1 MIKETDF
8 QTYLYINTTQ
18 YIIYV
23 TDNKTNEKIYSERLA
38 IEENST
44 ELKFRKMDE
53 FLDSNILK
61 IEKKLD
67 SFIKDI
73 YVILDSKEFHS
84 IKLSIKKDNNGNLIN
99 SDTLI
104 HPLNDLKNLCQS
116 NLQNEKII
124 HFLIEKYVID
134 NKTNEKIYSEK
145 LAIEENSIEFKF
157 RKMDE
162 FLDSNILKIEK
173 KLDSFIKDIY
183 VILDSK
189 EFHSIK
195 LSIKKDNN
203 GNLINSDAL
212 IHPLSDLKNLCQ
224 SNLFN
229 KKIIHF
235 FIEKYVIDN
244 KFYTSLPENV
254 NCNHFSLDT
263 EFICL
268 SNNLIENIEKI
279 LKKYHIS
286 LNQILSAS
294 YLEKFKDNTDNTIF
308 TTASRIISA
317 HNSNEVLLI
326 GKANKK
332 QGFFERFFNFF
343 N

>member
-1 MIKETDF
+1 MIREADF
-8 QTYLYINTTQ
+8 QTYLYLNNTQ

-23 TDNKTNEKIYSERLA
+23 TDNKTNEKIYSKELA

-84 IKLSIKKDNNGNLIN
+84 IRLSIKKDNNGNLIN
-99 SDTLI
+99 S
-104 HPLNDLKNLCQS
+104 
-116 NLQNEKII
+116 E
-124 HFLIEKYVID
+124 
-134 NKTNEKIYSEK
+134 
-145 LAIEENSIEFKF
+145 
-157 RKMDE
+157 
-162 FLDSNILKIEK
+162 
-173 KLDSFIKDIY
+173 
-183 VILDSK
+183 
-189 EFHSIK
+189 
-195 LSIKKDNN
+195 
-203 GNLINSDAL
+203 AL

-224 SNLFN
+224 SNLLN

-235 FIEKYVIDN
+235 FVEKYVIDN

-254 NCNHFSLDT
+254 KCNIFSLDT

-268 SNNLIENIEKI
+268 SKNLIENIEKI

-286 LNQILSAS
+286 INQILSAG

-308 TTASRIISA
+308 TTASRIIA
-317 HNSNEVLLI
+317 GHNSNEVLLT
-326 GKANKK
+326 GKINKK

>member
-1 MIKETDF
+1 MTREADF
-8 QTYLYINTTQ
+8 QTYLYLNNTQ

-38 IEENST
+38 IEKNST
-44 ELKFRKMDE
+44 ELKFSKLDE
-53 FLDSNILK
+53 FLGSNILK
-61 IEKKLD
+61 IEKKLN

-99 SDTLI
+99 S
-104 HPLNDLKNLCQS
+104 
-116 NLQNEKII
+116 E
-124 HFLIEKYVID
+124 
-134 NKTNEKIYSEK
+134 
-145 LAIEENSIEFKF
+145 
-157 RKMDE
+157 
-162 FLDSNILKIEK
+162 
-173 KLDSFIKDIY
+173 
-183 VILDSK
+183 
-189 EFHSIK
+189 
-195 LSIKKDNN
+195 
-203 GNLINSDAL
+203 AL

-224 SNLFN
+224 SNLLN

-244 KFYTSLPENV
+244 KFYSSLPENV
-254 NCNHFSLDT
+254 KCNIFSLDT

-268 SNNLIENIEKI
+268 SKNLIENIEKI

-286 LNQILSAS
+286 INQILSAG

-308 TTASRIISA
+308 TTASRIIA
-317 HNSNEVLLI
+317 GHNSNEVLLT
-326 GKANKK
+326 GKINKK

>member
-1 MIKETDF
+1 MIREADF
-8 QTYLYINTTQ
+8 QTYLYLNNTQ

-23 TDNKTNEKIYSERLA
+23 TDNKTNEKIYSEKLA

-73 YVILDSKEFHS
+73 YVILDSKEFNS

-99 SDTLI
+99 S
-104 HPLNDLKNLCQS
+104 
-116 NLQNEKII
+116 E
-124 HFLIEKYVID
+124 
-134 NKTNEKIYSEK
+134 
-145 LAIEENSIEFKF
+145 
-157 RKMDE
+157 
-162 FLDSNILKIEK
+162 
-173 KLDSFIKDIY
+173 
-183 VILDSK
+183 
-189 EFHSIK
+189 
-195 LSIKKDNN
+195 
-203 GNLINSDAL
+203 AL

-254 NCNHFSLDT
+254 KCNIFSLDT

-268 SNNLIENIEKI
+268 SKNLIENIEKI

-286 LNQILSAS
+286 INQILSAG

-308 TTASRIISA
+308 TTASRIIA
-317 HNSNEVLLI
+317 GHNINEVLLT
-326 GKANKK
+326 GKIKQK

>member
-1 MIKETDF
+1 MIRGADF
-8 QTYLYINTTQ
+8 QTYLYLNNTE

-23 TDNKTNEKIYSERLA
+23 TDNKTNEKIYSEKLA

-99 SDTLI
+99 A
-104 HPLNDLKNLCQS
+104 
-116 NLQNEKII
+116 E
-124 HFLIEKYVID
+124 
-134 NKTNEKIYSEK
+134 
-145 LAIEENSIEFKF
+145 
-157 RKMDE
+157 
-162 FLDSNILKIEK
+162 
-173 KLDSFIKDIY
+173 
-183 VILDSK
+183 
-189 EFHSIK
+189 
-195 LSIKKDNN
+195 
-203 GNLINSDAL
+203 AL

-254 NCNHFSLDT
+254 NCNIFSLDT

-268 SNNLIENIEKI
+268 SKNLIENIEKI

-286 LNQILSAS
+286 INQILSAG

-308 TTASRIISA
+308 TTASRIIA
-317 HNSNEVLLI
+317 GHNSNEVLLT
-326 GKANKK
+326 GKINKK

>member
-1 MIKETDF
+1 MIREADL
-8 QTYLYINTTQ
+8 QTYLYLNNTK

-23 TDNKTNEKIYSERLA
+23 TDNKTNEKIYSEKLA
-38 IEENST
+38 IEENPT

-99 SDTLI
+99 SEALI

-116 NLQNEKII
+116 NLHNKKII
-124 HFLIEKYVID
+124 HFLIEKY
-134 NKTNEKIYSEK
+134 
-145 LAIEENSIEFKF
+145 L
-157 RKMDE
+157 
-162 FLDSNILKIEK
+162 
-173 KLDSFIKDIY
+173 
-183 VILDSK
+183 
-189 EFHSIK
+189 
-195 LSIKKDNN
+195 
-203 GNLINSDAL
+203 
-212 IHPLSDLKNLCQ
+212 
-224 SNLFN
+224 
-229 KKIIHF
+229 
-235 FIEKYVIDN
+235 IDN
-244 KFYTSLPENV
+244 KFYTTLPENV
-254 NCNHFSLDT
+254 NCNIFSLDT

-268 SNNLIENIEKI
+268 SKNLIENIEKI

-294 YLEKFKDNTDNTIF
+294 YLEKFKDNSDNNIF
-308 TTASRIISA
+308 TTASRIISG

-326 GKANKK
+326 GKINKK

>member
-1 MIKETDF
+1 MIREADF
-8 QTYLYINTTQ
+8 QTYLYLNNTQ

-23 TDNKTNEKIYSERLA
+23 TDNKTNEKIYSEKLA

-44 ELKFRKMDE
+44 EL
-53 FLDSNILK
+53 
-61 IEKKLD
+61 
-67 SFIKDI
+67 
-73 YVILDSKEFHS
+73 
-84 IKLSIKKDNNGNLIN
+84 
-99 SDTLI
+99 
-104 HPLNDLKNLCQS
+104 
-116 NLQNEKII
+116 
-124 HFLIEKYVID
+124 
-134 NKTNEKIYSEK
+134 
-145 LAIEENSIEFKF
+145 KF

-224 SNLFN
+224 SNLLN

-244 KFYTSLPENV
+244 KFYTSLPKNV
-254 NCNHFSLDT
+254 KCNIFSLDT

-268 SNNLIENIEKI
+268 SKNLIENIEKI

-294 YLEKFKDNTDNTIF
+294 YVEKFKDNTDALF
-308 TTASRIISA
+308 LQKLVELFQAIIA
-317 HNSNEVLLI
+317 M
-326 GKANKK
+326 
-332 QGFFERFFNFF
+332 RFC
-343 N
+343 

>member
-1 MIKETDF
+1 MTNKVNF
-8 QTYLYINTTQ
+8 QTYLYLNNSQ

-23 TDNKTNEKIYSERLA
+23 TNNKINEKIYSEKLA
-38 IEENST
+38 IEENSS
-44 ELKFRKMDE
+44 ESKFRKLDE
-53 FLDSNILK
+53 FLDSNIFK
-61 IEKKLD
+61 IEKKLN
-67 SFIKDI
+67 SFIKNVYI
-73 YVILDSKEFHS
+73 ILDSEEFHS

-99 SDTLI
+99 SEALI
-104 HPLNDLKNLCQS
+104 HPLN
-116 NLQNEKII
+116 
-124 HFLIEKYVID
+124 
-134 NKTNEKIYSEK
+134 
-145 LAIEENSIEFKF
+145 
-157 RKMDE
+157 
-162 FLDSNILKIEK
+162 
-173 KLDSFIKDIY
+173 
-183 VILDSK
+183 
-189 EFHSIK
+189 
-195 LSIKKDNN
+195 
-203 GNLINSDAL
+203 
-212 IHPLSDLKNLCQ
+212 DLKNLCQ

-268 SNNLIENIEKI
+268 SKNLIENIEKI

-286 LNQILSAS
+286 LNQILSAG

-308 TTASRIISA
+308 STASRIIA
-317 HNSNEVLLI
+317 GHNSNEVLLT
-326 GKANKK
+326 GKINKK

>member
-1 MIKETDF
+1 MIREADF
-8 QTYLYINTTQ
+8 QTYLYLNNTQ

-23 TDNKTNEKIYSERLA
+23 TDNKTNEKIYSEKLA

-99 SDTLI
+99 S
-104 HPLNDLKNLCQS
+104 
-116 NLQNEKII
+116 E
-124 HFLIEKYVID
+124 
-134 NKTNEKIYSEK
+134 
-145 LAIEENSIEFKF
+145 
-157 RKMDE
+157 
-162 FLDSNILKIEK
+162 
-173 KLDSFIKDIY
+173 
-183 VILDSK
+183 
-189 EFHSIK
+189 
-195 LSIKKDNN
+195 
-203 GNLINSDAL
+203 AL

-224 SNLFN
+224 SNLLN

-254 NCNHFSLDT
+254 NCNIFSLDT

-268 SNNLIENIEKI
+268 SKNLIENIEKI

-286 LNQILSAS
+286 INQILSAG

-308 TTASRIISA
+308 STASRIIA
-317 HNSNEVLLI
+317 GHNSNEVLLT
-326 GKANKK
+326 GKINKK

>member
-1 MIKETDF
+1 MIREADL
-8 QTYLYINTTQ
+8 QTYLYLNNTQ

-23 TDNKTNEKIYSERLA
+23 TDNKTNEKIYSEKLA

-99 SDTLI
+99 S
-104 HPLNDLKNLCQS
+104 
-116 NLQNEKII
+116 E
-124 HFLIEKYVID
+124 
-134 NKTNEKIYSEK
+134 
-145 LAIEENSIEFKF
+145 
-157 RKMDE
+157 
-162 FLDSNILKIEK
+162 
-173 KLDSFIKDIY
+173 
-183 VILDSK
+183 
-189 EFHSIK
+189 
-195 LSIKKDNN
+195 
-203 GNLINSDAL
+203 AL

-224 SNLFN
+224 SNLLN

-235 FIEKYVIDN
+235 FVEKYVIDN

-254 NCNHFSLDT
+254 KCNIFSLDT

-268 SNNLIENIEKI
+268 SKNLIENIEKI

-286 LNQILSAS
+286 INQILSAG

-308 TTASRIISA
+308 TTASRIIA
-317 HNSNEVLLI
+317 GHNSNEVLLT
-326 GKANKK
+326 GKINKK